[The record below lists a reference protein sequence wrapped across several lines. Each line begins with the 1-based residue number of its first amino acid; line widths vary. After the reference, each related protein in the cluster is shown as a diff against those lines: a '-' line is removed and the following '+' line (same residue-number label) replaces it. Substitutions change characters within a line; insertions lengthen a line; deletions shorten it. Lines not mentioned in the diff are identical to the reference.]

1 MAHFPFPLPPHTE
14 GEASGWRERGRAQ
27 GLALRKARTG
37 PGGVGRAHS
46 PHEGGEE
53 APQGRKLLFRQS
65 PTIITLSVATSLYFP
80 AETLSIWQIDGQ
92 GWWRLC
98 VGRTRGQGRRGF
110 PAGPPASFSSIL
122 FFFLLSP
129 LPSFSSSLSSFPPHS
144 PPLSS
149 FLPSGAA
156 ITGK

>member
-1 MAHFPFPLPPHTE
+1 MVAYFPFPLPPHTE
-14 GEASGWRERGRAQ
+14 GEASGWRERGRAH

-80 AETLSIWQIDGQ
+80 AETLSGKLMARV
-92 GWWRLC
+92 GGGC
-98 VGRTRGQGRRGF
+98 VLAEPGARAEGGF
-110 PAGPPASFSSIL
+110 LLGLLLHSPPS